1 MKYTVVFVDPD
12 GSNTAATML
21 TIAGISP
28 TAIAPENTS
37 VHLFFQGL
45 VTTPISPGTGV
56 YFTPEP
62 VGFFDVAADLSTRN
76 AVLRYPDD
84 LSVMT
89 TQHDLCEIVHQREN
103 IQLFEHPIK
112 SLAPQHFHSGQ
123 GTIPRTP
130 SRSGSTFRIPQS
142 NVIGSAGAGAG
153 NTISSN

>member
-12 GSNTAATML
+12 GSNSAATML

-62 VGFFDVAADLSTRN
+62 VGFFDVAAYLRN
-76 AVLRYPDD
+76 QNAPNVPDD

-89 TQHDLCEIVHQREN
+89 TQHDPRQIVRQREN

-130 SRSGSTFRIPQS
+130 SRSGSTFRIPHQ
-142 NVIGSAGAGAG
+142 
-153 NTISSN
+153 T